1 MKSRQVV
8 FFYVAMMM
16 VVLAGCETPGQAVE
30 LTSGRTISISK
41 KSIIGGQEVSVPFDN
56 VPPSDDTPRNEVK
69 YKKRWITVTENGD
82 SFRLQFGLGRRII
95 DISPAPKPPF
105 LVPTPI
111 FIQPLT
117 RMVWDE
123 SRINDQN
130 IKEMQLYISGTV
142 VLEYEEYSRGLTAR
156 QNSNPVRE
164 TLKGTN
170 LTGSVSANETITRSS
185 YTNTL
190 YVLETMTPGVAIK
203 FDDSEKERNIL
214 EVSFDPGP
222 NGTQRVLR
230 FVQSLSVSAPF
241 GYFFLEYPNN
251 STICYGDQ
259 NYEIRFDEKNKMPPY
274 LMIRTELPP
283 SVQNSN
289 SLLGRRQ

>member
-1 MKSRQVV
+1 MMKSRQVV

-16 VVLAGCETPGQAVE
+16 VLLAGCETPGQDVK

-117 RMVWDE
+117 HMMWEE

-142 VLEYEEYSRGLTAR
+142 VLEYEEHSRGLTAR
-156 QNSNPVRE
+156 QNSNPVPE
-164 TLKGTN
+164 TLKGTD
-170 LTGSVSANETITRSS
+170 LTGPVSANESITQST
-185 YTNTL
+185 YINIL

-203 FDDSEKERNIL
+203 FDSVSGRNIL

-222 NGTQRVLR
+222 NGTQQVLR
-230 FVQSLSVSAPF
+230 FAQSLSAPL
-241 GYFFLEYPNN
+241 GYFFLDYPNN
-251 STICYGDQ
+251 SIICYGDK

-283 SVQNSN
+283 FVQNSN